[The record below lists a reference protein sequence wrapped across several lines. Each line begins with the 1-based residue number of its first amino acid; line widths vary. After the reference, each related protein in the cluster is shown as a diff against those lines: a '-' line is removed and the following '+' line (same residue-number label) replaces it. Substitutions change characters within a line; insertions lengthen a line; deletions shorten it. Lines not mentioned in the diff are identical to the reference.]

1 MIKRDDMLELTRR
14 MTLSRSSIDRIAG
27 AYFDEEGYVDGTF
40 NTHFLKLSAPERGRH
55 LQIAKDV
62 IFAETNVLL
71 RDYQIPEDAKK
82 PGSIW
87 QLLDGIKDCALKND
101 ALLDVLYEMIGEA
114 HHSGVPYAFLV
125 FHGCYDVPRKG
136 TDHEWIEGSEEVYEY
151 LICALCPFSGD
162 YEAGS
167 PEFGFLYPA
176 FRDRSSDEQYVNVFD
191 SNTSAVS
198 ADDCPAKSESTHSYM
213 PDNAHNSK
221 KTHAELMQLL
231 NLYSE

>member
-1 MIKRDDMLELTRR
+1 MINREDMLELTRR

-71 RDYQIPEDAKK
+71 KDYQIPKDAGK
-82 PGSIW
+82 PGSFW
-87 QLLDGIKDCALKND
+87 QLLNGIKACGLKND
-101 ALLDVLYEMIGEA
+101 ALLDVLYEMVGDA
-114 HHSGVPYAFLV
+114 YHPGAPYAFLV

-136 TDHEWIEGSEEVYEY
+136 SDQEWIEGSEEVYEY
-151 LICALCPFSGD
+151 LICALCPLSGD

-176 FRDRSSDEQYVNVFD
+176 FRGRSSDERYVNIL
-191 SNTSAVS
+191 N
-198 ADDCPAKSESTHSYM
+198 SE
-213 PDNAHNSK
+213 K
-221 KTHAELMQLL
+221 KQLHTPFIQLL
-231 NLYSE
+231 GLIG